1 MHTGILGA
9 YRPPAPH
16 IITVPIQNGKAIHTD
31 KATHLVSKVH
41 FSLAD
46 RAHVWQTW
54 GVNNIFIMSA
64 SSFKVIEGG
73 VTSAKGFV
81 ANALACGIK
90 KPTATRLDLAL
101 VYSTEPT
108 TSAGTFTTNRVRAAC
123 VRVSQNHLRRGNVRA
138 IVANSGN
145 ANACT
150 GAAGVAVARKEC
162 SIVAKKLGLKPSEVA
177 VCSTGV
183 IGLPMPMV
191 RIEPRLPELCENL
204 SAEKGHDVASAIIT
218 SDTREKEV
226 AVELTVNGKIV
237 RIGSCCK
244 GAGMIAPCMA
254 TMICLVCTDAA
265 IEREHLEA
273 IVKNGV
279 SKTFNR
285 ITIDGDMST
294 NDTCLVLANGASG
307 VSLAPGAEGW
317 DAFVEALEFVLMEQA
332 RRIVQDGERVTKFVT
347 VQVEGAPTLAEAKR
361 VAEGVAKSSLV
372 KSSWNGGDPN
382 WGRIIHAV
390 GYSGTRVREEKI
402 DIDIAGLPA
411 CRGGEQTDTPSDDL
425 RERVQA
431 REFTVRIN
439 LNLGSE
445 EYVVYTTDLSPEY
458 VDFNRSEY
466 AYWNQAKQDGLTK

>member
-1 MHTGILGA
+1 MSVCS
-9 YRPPAPH
+9 YKE
-16 IITVPIQNGKAIHTD
+16 IT
-31 KATHLVSKVH
+31 
-41 FSLAD
+41 
-46 RAHVWQTW
+46 
-54 GVNNIFIMSA
+54 
-64 SSFKVIEGG
+64 GG
-73 VTSAKGFV
+73 VTAAKGYV
-81 ANALACGIK
+81 ANALSCGIK

-123 VRVSQNHLRRGNVRA
+123 VRVSQSHLRRGNVRA

-162 SIVAKKLGLKPSEVA
+162 SIVAKKLGLKAAEVA

-226 AVELTVNGKIV
+226 AVEVNIGGKLV

-244 GAGMIAPCMA
+244 GAGMISPCMA
-254 TMICLVCTDAA
+254 TMICLVCTDAG
-265 IEREHLEA
+265 ISREHLDA

-307 VSLAPGAEGW
+307 VELAPGAEGW
-317 DAFVEALEFVLMEQA
+317 DTFVEALEFVMMEQA
-332 RRIVQDGERVTKFVT
+332 RHIVQDGERVTKFVT
-347 VQVEGAPTLAEAKR
+347 VQVEGAPTPAEAKR

-439 LNLGSE
+439 LNLGSD

>member
-1 MHTGILGA
+1 M
-9 YRPPAPH
+9 
-16 IITVPIQNGKAIHTD
+16 QNGQSCGRMWEYRDIIPIFAM
-31 KATHLVSKVH
+31 SKC
-41 FSLAD
+41 SYKEIA
-46 RAHVWQTW
+46 
-54 GVNNIFIMSA
+54 
-64 SSFKVIEGG
+64 GG
-73 VTSAKGFV
+73 VTAAKGFV
-81 ANALACGIK
+81 ANALSCGIK

-123 VRVSQNHLRRGNVRA
+123 VRVSQNHLKRGNIRA

-150 GAAGVAVARKEC
+150 GAAGVADARKEC
-162 SIVAKKLGLKPSEVA
+162 SVVAKGLGLKAHEVA

-191 RIEPRLPELCENL
+191 RIEPRLPELCQNL
-204 SAEKGHDVASAIIT
+204 SADKGHDVASAIIT

-226 AVELTVNGKIV
+226 AVEMTIGGKVV

-265 IEREHLEA
+265 IGRADLEK
-273 IVKNGV
+273 IVKQGV
-279 SKTFNR
+279 SETFNR

-307 VSLAPGAEGW
+307 VELAPGKDGW
-317 DAFVEALEFVLMEQA
+317 DTFTQALRFVLMQQA

-347 VQVEGAPTLAEAKR
+347 VQVDGAPTLAEAKR

-390 GYSGTRVREEKI
+390 GYSGMRVKEEKV

-411 CRGGEQTDTPSDDL
+411 CRGGVQTNTPSDDL

-431 REFTVRIN
+431 KEFTVAIN
-439 LNLGSE
+439 LNLGKES
-445 EYVVYTTDLSPEY
+445 YTVYTTDLSPEY

-466 AYWNQAKQDGLTK
+466 AYWNQAKQDGLTR

>member
-1 MHTGILGA
+1 ML
-9 YRPPAPH
+9 
-16 IITVPIQNGKAIHTD
+16 
-31 KATHLVSKVH
+31 HLVSKVH

-46 RAHVWQTW
+46 TAQVWQTQ
-54 GVNNIFIMSA
+54 GVHSIFIMSVC
-64 SSFKVIEGG
+64 SYKEITGG
-73 VTSAKGFV
+73 VTAAKGYV
-81 ANALACGIK
+81 ANALSCGIK

-123 VRVSQNHLRRGNVRA
+123 VRVSQSHLRRGNVRA

-162 SIVAKKLGLKPSEVA
+162 SIVAKKLGLKASEVA

-226 AVELTVNGKIV
+226 AVEVNIGGKIV

-244 GAGMIAPCMA
+244 GAGMISPCMA
-254 TMICLVCTDAA
+254 TMICLVCTDAG
-265 IEREHLEA
+265 ISREHLDA

-307 VSLAPGAEGW
+307 VELAPGAEGW
-317 DAFVEALEFVLMEQA
+317 DTFVEALEFVMMEQA
-332 RRIVQDGERVTKFVT
+332 RHIVQDGERVTKFVT
-347 VQVEGAPTLAEAKR
+347 VQVEGAPTPAEAKC

-439 LNLGSE
+439 LNLGSD

>member
-1 MHTGILGA
+1 MSTG
-9 YRPPAPH
+9 
-16 IITVPIQNGKAIHTD
+16 T
-31 KATHLVSKVH
+31 
-41 FSLAD
+41 
-46 RAHVWQTW
+46 
-54 GVNNIFIMSA
+54 
-64 SSFKVIEGG
+64 FKEIEGG
-73 VTSAKGFV
+73 VTAAKGFV

-162 SIVAKKLGLKPSEVA
+162 SIVAKKLGLKPAEVA

-204 SAEKGHDVASAIIT
+204 AAEKGHDVASAIIT

-226 AVELTVNGKIV
+226 AVELNINGKTV

-265 IEREHLEA
+265 IEREHLET
-273 IVKNGV
+273 IVKAGV

-307 VSLAPGAEGW
+307 VSLAPGVEGW
-317 DAFVEALEFVLMEQA
+317 DAFINALEFVMMEQA

-411 CRGGEQTDTPSDDL
+411 CRGGEQTDTPSDHL

>member
-1 MHTGILGA
+1 
-9 YRPPAPH
+9 
-16 IITVPIQNGKAIHTD
+16 
-31 KATHLVSKVH
+31 
-41 FSLAD
+41 
-46 RAHVWQTW
+46 
-54 GVNNIFIMSA
+54 MSEC
-64 SSFKVIEGG
+64 SFKEIEGG
-73 VTSAKGFV
+73 VTAAKGYV
-81 ANALACGIK
+81 ANALSCGIK

-101 VYSTEPT
+101 VYSTEPA

-123 VRVSQNHLRRGNVRA
+123 VRVSQSHLSRGNVRA

-162 SIVAKKLGLKPSEVA
+162 SIVAQELGLQPAEVA

-191 RIEPRLPELCENL
+191 RIEPRLPELCRNL
-204 SAEKGHDVASAIIT
+204 SADKGHDVASAIIT

-226 AVELTVNGKIV
+226 AVEVTIGDKKV

-265 IEREHLEA
+265 VSRENLDA
-273 IVKNGV
+273 IVHQGV
-279 SKTFNR
+279 EKTFNR

-307 VSLAPGAEGW
+307 VELAPGAEGW
-317 DAFVEALEFVLMEQA
+317 DIFVQALHYVLMEQA
-332 RRIVQDGERVTKFVT
+332 KRIVQDGERVTKYVT
-347 VQVEGAPTLAEAKR
+347 VRVVGAPNPEEARR

-372 KSSWNGGDPN
+372 KCSWNGGDPN

-390 GYSGTRVREEKI
+390 GYSGTRVEEEKI

-431 REFTVRIN
+431 REFEVLIN
-439 LNLGSE
+439 LNLGDE

>member
-1 MHTGILGA
+1 
-9 YRPPAPH
+9 
-16 IITVPIQNGKAIHTD
+16 
-31 KATHLVSKVH
+31 
-41 FSLAD
+41 
-46 RAHVWQTW
+46 
-54 GVNNIFIMSA
+54 MSEC
-64 SSFKVIEGG
+64 SFKEIEGG
-73 VTSAKGFV
+73 VTAAKGYV
-81 ANALACGIK
+81 ANALSCGIK

-101 VYSTEPT
+101 VYSTEPA

-123 VRVSQNHLRRGNVRA
+123 VRVSQSHLSRGNVRA

-162 SIVAKKLGLKPSEVA
+162 SIVAQELGLQPAEVA

-191 RIEPRLPELCENL
+191 RIEPRLPELCRNL
-204 SAEKGHDVASAIIT
+204 SADKGHDVASAIIT

-226 AVELTVNGKIV
+226 AVEVTIGDKKV

-265 IEREHLEA
+265 VSRENLDA
-273 IVKNGV
+273 IVHQGV
-279 SKTFNR
+279 EKTFNR

-307 VSLAPGAEGW
+307 VELAPGAEGW
-317 DAFVEALEFVLMEQA
+317 DIFVQALHYVLMEQA
-332 RRIVQDGERVTKFVT
+332 KRIVQDGERVTKYVT
-347 VQVEGAPTLAEAKR
+347 VRVVGAPNPEEARR

-390 GYSGTRVREEKI
+390 GYSGTRVEEEKI

-431 REFTVRIN
+431 REFEVLIN
-439 LNLGSE
+439 LNLGDE

>member
-1 MHTGILGA
+1 ML
-9 YRPPAPH
+9 
-16 IITVPIQNGKAIHTD
+16 
-31 KATHLVSKVH
+31 HLVSKVH

-46 RAHVWQTW
+46 TAQVWQTQ
-54 GVNNIFIMSA
+54 GVHSIFIMSVC
-64 SSFKVIEGG
+64 SYKEITGG
-73 VTSAKGFV
+73 VTAAKGYV
-81 ANALACGIK
+81 ANALSCGIK

-123 VRVSQNHLRRGNVRA
+123 VRVSQSHLRRGNVRA

-162 SIVAKKLGLKPSEVA
+162 SIVAKKLGLKASEVA

-226 AVELTVNGKIV
+226 AVEVNIGGKLV

-244 GAGMIAPCMA
+244 GAGMISPCMA
-254 TMICLVCTDAA
+254 TMICLVCTDAG
-265 IEREHLEA
+265 ISREHLDA

-307 VSLAPGAEGW
+307 VELVPGAEGW
-317 DAFVEALEFVLMEQA
+317 DTFVEALEFVMMEQA
-332 RRIVQDGERVTKFVT
+332 RHIVQDGERVTKFVT
-347 VQVEGAPTLAEAKR
+347 VQVEGAPTPAEAKR

-439 LNLGSE
+439 LNLGSD

>member
-1 MHTGILGA
+1 
-9 YRPPAPH
+9 
-16 IITVPIQNGKAIHTD
+16 
-31 KATHLVSKVH
+31 
-41 FSLAD
+41 
-46 RAHVWQTW
+46 
-54 GVNNIFIMSA
+54 MSVC
-64 SSFKVIEGG
+64 SYKEIEGG
-73 VTSAKGFV
+73 VTAAKGFV

-108 TSAGTFTTNRVRAAC
+108 TSAGTFTTNRVCAAC
-123 VRVSQNHLRRGNVRA
+123 VRVSKNHLKKGNVRA
-138 IVANSGN
+138 IIANSGN

-150 GAAGVAVARKEC
+150 GVDGVMVARKEC
-162 SIVAKKLGLKPSEVA
+162 SIVAKELGLKQSEVA

-191 RIEPRLPELCENL
+191 RIEPRIPELCRNL

-226 AVELTVNGKIV
+226 AVEVTIGDKKV

-244 GAGMIAPCMA
+244 GAGMISPCMA
-254 TMICLVCTDAA
+254 TMICLICTDAGVA
-265 IEREHLEA
+265 REHLDA
-273 IVKNGV
+273 IVRHGV
-279 SKTFNR
+279 EHSFNR

-294 NDTCLVLANGASG
+294 NDTTLVLANGASG
-307 VSLAPGAEGW
+307 VQLEPGAEGW
-317 DAFVEALEFVLMEQA
+317 DEFVAALHYVMLEQA
-332 RRIVQDGERVTKFVT
+332 KRIVQDGERVTKFVT
-347 VQVEGAPTLAEAKR
+347 VKVQGAPTQEEARK
-361 VAEGVAKSSLV
+361 VAEGVAKSNLV

-390 GYSGTRVREEKI
+390 GYSGALVVEEKV

-431 REFTVRIN
+431 REFEIIIN
-439 LNLGSE
+439 LNLGTE
-445 EYVVYTTDLSPEY
+445 DYVVYTTDLSPEY

-466 AYWNQAKQDGLTK
+466 AYWNQAKRDGLTR

>member
-1 MHTGILGA
+1 M
-9 YRPPAPH
+9 
-16 IITVPIQNGKAIHTD
+16 
-31 KATHLVSKVH
+31 H

-46 RAHVWQTW
+46 TAQVWQTQ
-54 GVNNIFIMSA
+54 GVHGIFVMSVC
-64 SSFKVIEGG
+64 SYKEITGG
-73 VTSAKGFV
+73 VTAAKGYV
-81 ANALACGIK
+81 ANALSCGIK

-123 VRVSQNHLRRGNVRA
+123 VRVSQSHLRRGNVRA

-162 SIVAKKLGLKPSEVA
+162 SIVAKKLGLKAAEVA

-226 AVELTVNGKIV
+226 AVEVNIGGKTV

-244 GAGMIAPCMA
+244 GAGMISPCMA
-254 TMICLVCTDAA
+254 TMICLVCTDAG
-265 IEREHLEA
+265 ICREHLDT

-307 VSLAPGAEGW
+307 VQLAPGAEGW
-317 DAFVEALEFVLMEQA
+317 DTFVEALEYVMMEQA
-332 RRIVQDGERVTKFVT
+332 RHIVQDGERVTKFVT
-347 VQVEGAPTLAEAKR
+347 VQVEGAPSPAEAKR

-390 GYSGTRVREEKI
+390 GYSSTRVREEKI

-439 LNLGSE
+439 LNLGSD
-445 EYVVYTTDLSPEY
+445 EYVIYTTDLSPEY

>member
-1 MHTGILGA
+1 M
-9 YRPPAPH
+9 
-16 IITVPIQNGKAIHTD
+16 
-31 KATHLVSKVH
+31 H

-46 RAHVWQTW
+46 TAQVWQTQ
-54 GVNNIFIMSA
+54 GVHGIFVMSVC
-64 SSFKVIEGG
+64 SYKEITGG
-73 VTSAKGFV
+73 VTAAKGYV
-81 ANALACGIK
+81 ANALSCGIK

-123 VRVSQNHLRRGNVRA
+123 VRVSQSHLRRGNVRA

-162 SIVAKKLGLKPSEVA
+162 SIVAKKLGLKAAEVA

-226 AVELTVNGKIV
+226 AVEVNIGGKTV

-244 GAGMIAPCMA
+244 GAGMISPCMA
-254 TMICLVCTDAA
+254 TMICLVCTDAG
-265 IEREHLEA
+265 ICREHLDT

-307 VSLAPGAEGW
+307 VQLAPGAEGW
-317 DAFVEALEFVLMEQA
+317 DTFVEALEYVMMEQA
-332 RRIVQDGERVTKFVT
+332 RHIVQDGERVTKFVT
-347 VQVEGAPTLAEAKR
+347 VQVEGAPSPAEAKR

-439 LNLGSE
+439 LNLGSD
-445 EYVVYTTDLSPEY
+445 EYVIYTTDLSPEY

>member
-1 MHTGILGA
+1 MTTFDYHE
-9 YRPPAPH
+9 
-16 IITVPIQNGKAIHTD
+16 
-31 KATHLVSKVH
+31 
-41 FSLAD
+41 
-46 RAHVWQTW
+46 
-54 GVNNIFIMSA
+54 
-64 SSFKVIEGG
+64 IEGG
-73 VTSAKGFV
+73 VTAAKGFV
-81 ANALACGIK
+81 ANALSCGIK

-108 TSAGTFTTNRVRAAC
+108 SSAGTFTTNRVRAAC
-123 VRVSQNHLRRGNVRA
+123 VRVSQQHLRRGDIRA
-138 IVANSGN
+138 VVANSGN

-150 GAAGVAVARKEC
+150 GKGGLEVARTEC
-162 SIVAKKLGLKPSEVA
+162 RIVAEQLGLKTQEVA

-191 RIEPRLPELCENL
+191 RIEPRLPELCRDL

-226 AVELTVNGKIV
+226 AVAFSVGGREV

-244 GAGMIAPCMA
+244 GAGMISPCMA
-254 TMICLVCTDAA
+254 TMICLICTDAA
-265 IEREHLEA
+265 VARKDLQKLVRESVGL
-273 IVKNGV
+273 
-279 SKTFNR
+279 SFNR

-294 NDTCLVLANGASG
+294 NDTCLVMANGASG
-307 VSLAPGAEGW
+307 VQLAPGLPGW
-317 DAFVEALEFVLMEQA
+317 DTFCAALRHVMMEQA
-332 RRIVQDGERVTKFVT
+332 RRIVQDGERVTKYVT
-347 VQVEGAPTLAEAKR
+347 VRVVGAPSAAEAKR

-390 GYSGTRVREEKI
+390 GYAGRRVREEKV

-411 CRGGEQTDTPSDDL
+411 CRSGEQTDTPSDDL

-431 REFTVRIN
+431 REFEVLIN
-439 LNLGSE
+439 LNSGAH
-445 EYVVYTTDLSPEY
+445 EYTVYTTDLSPEY

-466 AYWNQAKQDGLTK
+466 AYWNQAKQDGLTR

>member
-1 MHTGILGA
+1 
-9 YRPPAPH
+9 
-16 IITVPIQNGKAIHTD
+16 
-31 KATHLVSKVH
+31 
-41 FSLAD
+41 
-46 RAHVWQTW
+46 
-54 GVNNIFIMSA
+54 MSA

-294 NDTCLVLANGASG
+294 NDTCLVLSNGASG